1 MHNHAFTLI
10 LRGICE
16 VTEDAANE
24 MFEAGCDDGTFCSRD
39 GVALVHFD
47 REAPTLDE
55 AIRTA
60 LADVRAAGFD
70 VDRVE
75 SDEFAT
81 ICHFNKELAEA

>member
-10 LRGICE
+10 LRGMRE
-16 VTEDAANE
+16 VTEEAANSL
-24 MFEAGCDDGTFCSRD
+24 FEAGCDDGTFCARD
-39 GVALVHFD
+39 GVAFVHFD
-47 REAPTLDE
+47 REARTLDE

-60 LADVRAAGFD
+60 IEDVRTAGFD

-81 ICHFNKELAEA
+81 ICHFNRELTEA